1 MEGSYLHIANRLFRE
16 NLEVIVLKLR
26 FVSLI
31 DSIIG
36 WRSRLSSA
44 VSIGHGT
51 TVAWR
56 RIRCVSGNHLRV
68 GDESI
73 IHADISFE
81 DRGGEV
87 LIGSRTFIGRS
98 NLVCYRSLIIG
109 DDVIMSWGIT
119 VVDHDS
125 HNISW
130 EKRQN
135 DVRDWASGKKNW
147 DQVDHAQV
155 TISNK
160 AWIGF
165 NVSILKGVN
174 IGEGAVIGACSVVTR
189 DIPPYSLAV
198 GCPARVIRSLGV

>member
-1 MEGSYLHIANRLFRE
+1 M
-16 NLEVIVLKLR
+16 VLR
-26 FVSLI
+26 HFFVTLI

-36 WRSRLSSA
+36 WRSRLSGA
-44 VSIGHGT
+44 VSIGRGT
-51 TVAWR
+51 TIAWR
-56 RIRCVSGNHLRV
+56 RINGASGNHLSV

-73 IHADISFE
+73 IHAKISFE
-81 DRGGEV
+81 DQGGEV
-87 LIGSRTFIGRS
+87 RIGSRTFIGSS

-109 DDVIMSWGIT
+109 DDVIMSWGVT

-125 HNISW
+125 HNVSW

-135 DVRDWASGKKNW
+135 DVRDWASGRKNW

-155 TISNK
+155 TIANK

-174 IGEGAVIGACSVVTR
+174 IGEGVVIGACSVVTQ

-198 GCPARVIRSLGV
+198 GCPARVIRSLDRS